1 MLFGQTCQYSFDC
14 IFMVLQMSCIF
25 VYFSLEVLSIQV
37 NMSSEKSY
45 GEFEAATLVH
55 FRNPWES
62 SDKPISSVTLKMP
75 FIGG

>member
-55 FRNPWES
+55 LE
-62 SDKPISSVTLKMP
+62 TLGKAQINRFP
-75 FIGG
+75 Q